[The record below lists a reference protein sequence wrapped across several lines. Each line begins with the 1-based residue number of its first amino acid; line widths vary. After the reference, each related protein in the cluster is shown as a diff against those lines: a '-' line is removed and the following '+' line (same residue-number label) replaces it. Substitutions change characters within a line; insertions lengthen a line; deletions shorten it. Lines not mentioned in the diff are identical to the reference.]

1 MAYTP
6 INKSSDYFNT
16 LLWTGNGVDNRSI
29 TGVGFQP
36 DWTWIKSRSNT
47 DYHMIA
53 DAVRGDNKQ
62 VKTNSTDDQDSDT
75 NKIKSFNSDGFT
87 IGTGTVVNRSG
98 ATFVSWNLKANGTG
112 SANTDGT
119 INSTYT
125 SANTTAGFSIVK
137 YNGSGTAG
145 TVGHGLGAVPKMI
158 IIKEISGNASGGN
171 QAWSV
176 YHVANGNTHVMN
188 LNTTGAKVDDIDFN
202 DTTPTSSV
210 FSVGSQNR
218 VNSGNGNGVYVAYC
232 FAEKTGYSKFGSY
245 VGNGNANGA
254 FIYTGFK
261 PSFIMYKKSSG
272 TGRWSMRDN
281 KRDPFNVA
289 TKGLEAN
296 GSSTENTG
304 SNYWD
309 LDMLSNGFKLRTTEQ
324 ETNQS
329 GQTFIYMAFAEAP
342 LVGSNNVPCTAR

>member
-98 ATFVSWNLKANGTG
+98 ATFVSWNLKANGAG
-112 SANTDGT
+112 SANTAGS
-119 INSTYT
+119 INSTV
-125 SANTTAGFSIVK
+125 SVNTTAGFSIVK
-137 YNGSGTAG
+137 WTGTGSAS
-145 TVGHGLGAVPKMI
+145 TVGHGLGVAPKMI
-158 IIKEISGNASGGN
+158 IMKRTSGAVND
-171 QAWSV
+171 WVV
-176 YHVANGNTHVMN
+176 YHASVGNN
-188 LNTTGAKVDDIDFN
+188 KALFLNATNAPDTDSAYFN
-202 DTTPTSSV
+202 DTSPTSSV
-210 FSVGSQNR
+210 FSVK
-218 VNSGNGNGVYVAYC
+218 SGQTNNNYDNQIAYC
-232 FAEKTGYSKFGSY
+232 FAEKQGYSKFRSY
-245 VGNGNANGA
+245 AGNGNANGT

-261 PSFIMYKKSSG
+261 PAFVMIKRTDTTNNWYIH
-272 TGRWSMRDN
+272 DN
-281 KRDPFNVA
+281 KRLGYNVSNSYVKANASSVESA
-289 TKGLEAN
+289 T
-296 GSSTENTG
+296 T
-304 SNYWD
+304 D
-309 LDMLSNGFKLRTTEQ
+309 IDILSNGFKCRSTG
-324 ETNQS
+324 NGHNNSS
-329 GQTFIYMAFAEAP
+329 GTYIYAAFAEAP